1 MWNGQL
7 YEFNH
12 TMPGFV
18 NNKTLTNENIA
29 DIISYV
35 SNAFSDRSKGLKPD
49 KIKEPRTEKPKN
61 GSEYT
66 KEELLKLSTETN
78 Y

>member
-1 MWNGQL
+1 MNGQL

-12 TMPGFV
+12 TMPSFV
-18 NNKTLTNENIA
+18 NNKTLTNEDIA

-35 SNAFSDRSKGLKPD
+35 SNAFSDRPKGLKPY
-49 KIKEPRTEKPKN
+49 KIKELRTEKPKKS
-61 GSEYT
+61 SEYT
-66 KEELLKLSTETN
+66 KEELLELSTETN